1 MIRGRAWT
9 RPYGRAMV
17 GAMKPVEFLTIT
29 ATCLGIVATVLNLV
43 AFVREKDRSH
53 LKVGGTVILLLLV
66 LVGLALLPRLAP
78 STTDALARRLPD
90 RAVRVL
96 DPWLGQADSSAPV
109 ATAPTPEPAPP
120 GMQGAATI
128 EIRRNLLGGIGSIV
142 ASFRFLDLSGEGG
155 RVTAWSLDLQ
165 EQAGGPHYNFSRVLE
180 TPVTIPAGGTGT
192 AEVELDKEIGDRWL
206 ARREAENPG
215 GMEIRWDA
223 QDQQGQPFQFCW
235 GDRVSR

>member
-1 MIRGRAWT
+1 MIRVRAWT
-9 RPYGRAMV
+9 RPHRRAMV
-17 GAMKPVEFLTIT
+17 GAMKPVEILTIT

-66 LVGLALLPRLAP
+66 LGGLLLLPRLAP
-78 STTDALARRLPD
+78 STTSALAGRLPD
-90 RAVRVL
+90 RAVRFL
-96 DPWLGQADSSAPV
+96 GPWLDQAGPGAPDV
-109 ATAPTPEPAPP
+109 TAPTPEAAPA
-120 GMQGAATI
+120 GMQGSATI

-142 ASFRFLDLSGEGG
+142 ASFRFVDLSGEGG

-165 EQAGGPHYNFSRVLE
+165 EQADGPHYSFSRVLE
-180 TPVTIPAGGTGT
+180 TPVTVPAGGTAT
-192 AEVELDKEIGDRWL
+192 AEVELDSEIGDRWL

-223 QDQQGQPFQFCW
+223 QDQGGQPFQFSW
-235 GDRVSR
+235 ADRVSR